1 MTQLGKMLGGEL
13 QVAFALQNMIRD
25 LHISKFQIRSP
36 NSKKKN
42 ILYTL
47 ASFKKK
53 KKTQKKKSF
62 SYVHPI
68 ERVDEVGEMKTG
80 NDYRGLVEGEGGSQ
94 VVRFYTV
101 RRHLHSIRPPLLIHR
116 LDLLN
121 IRPQVCCISQLYG
134 CIIVICSDGTRTK
147 WSWFSMR
154 TFFF

>member
-1 MTQLGKMLGGEL
+1 M
-13 QVAFALQNMIRD
+13 AFALQNMIRD

-53 KKTQKKKSF
+53 KKTQKIKKSF

-68 ERVDEVGEMKTG
+68 ERVDEVGEMKTS

-94 VVRFYTV
+94 VVCFYTV
-101 RRHLHSIRPPLLIHR
+101 HRPRSIFGG
-116 LDLLN
+116 
-121 IRPQVCCISQLYG
+121 V
-134 CIIVICSDGTRTK
+134 K
-147 WSWFSMR
+147 
-154 TFFF
+154 

>member
-1 MTQLGKMLGGEL
+1 M
-13 QVAFALQNMIRD
+13 AFALQNMIRD

-36 NSKKKN
+36 NSKKNN

-53 KKTQKKKSF
+53 KKKKKKSF

-80 NDYRGLVEGEGGSQ
+80 NNYRGLVEGEGGSQ

-101 RRHLHSIRPPLLIHR
+101 RRPRSIFGG
-116 LDLLN
+116 
-121 IRPQVCCISQLYG
+121 V
-134 CIIVICSDGTRTK
+134 K
-147 WSWFSMR
+147 
-154 TFFF
+154 

>member
-1 MTQLGKMLGGEL
+1 M
-13 QVAFALQNMIRD
+13 AFALQNMIRD

-36 NSKKKN
+36 NSKKNN

-53 KKTQKKKSF
+53 KKNKKKKKQSF

-101 RRHLHSIRPPLLIHR
+101 CRP
-116 LDLLN
+116 
-121 IRPQVCCISQLYG
+121 
-134 CIIVICSDGTRTK
+134 
-147 WSWFSMR
+147 
-154 TFFF
+154 

>member
-53 KKTQKKKSF
+53 KKTQKIKKSF

-68 ERVDEVGEMKTG
+68 ERVDEVGEIKTG
-80 NDYRGLVEGEGGSQ
+80 NNYRGLVEGEGGSQ

-101 RRHLHSIRPPLLIHR
+101 RRP
-116 LDLLN
+116 
-121 IRPQVCCISQLYG
+121 
-134 CIIVICSDGTRTK
+134 
-147 WSWFSMR
+147 
-154 TFFF
+154 